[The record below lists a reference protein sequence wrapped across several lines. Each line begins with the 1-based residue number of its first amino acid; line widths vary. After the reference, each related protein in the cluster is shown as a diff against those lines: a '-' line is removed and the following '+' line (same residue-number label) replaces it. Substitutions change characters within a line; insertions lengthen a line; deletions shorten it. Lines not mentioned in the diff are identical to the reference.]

1 MHYSTITKYVKYLL
15 LLLLLLVFALFLY
28 SVHGLKIHM
37 LVNHGALTMMHFLT
51 L

>member
-1 MHYSTITKYVKYLL
+1 MHYSTTTKYVKYL